1 VKNEVLE
8 KMPRGRYRRD
18 DYDREGPIHIYI
30 SYRHA
35 FGGFLLLVLGT
46 TIRGLTTHYSNSS
59 KIREDHQCPALDG
72 RIHLW
77 VANLGNLFIVLS
89 VVLFSVG
96 GIVPK
101 LFHVCQLRDNA
112 ICCGKIF
119 MTTFG
124 SVIEFVGF
132 VVFVL
137 FNFYGTTLLR
147 EGYEKGIQTTEKYPP
162 KLFEVYCDKIIWN
175 MFRVTNYG
183 TYALIGIYILY
194 LLIIAILKLNRF
206 TKDLKKPTLS
216 FSLREREILDTLG
229 YVYEDETDEQSDE
242 EKKDETKNLL
252 EPHKEETKS
261 KVKKDP
267 LKKMESN
274 RRDKKR
280 PSVKAKKRNV

>member
-1 VKNEVLE
+1 MKNEALE

-101 LFHVCQLRDNA
+101 LFHVCQLR
-112 ICCGKIF
+112 
-119 MTTFG
+119 
-124 SVIEFVGF
+124 
-132 VVFVL
+132 
-137 FNFYGTTLLR
+137 
-147 EGYEKGIQTTEKYPP
+147 
-162 KLFEVYCDKIIWN
+162 
-175 MFRVTNYG
+175 
-183 TYALIGIYILY
+183 YI
-194 LLIIAILKLNRF
+194 
-206 TKDLKKPTLS
+206 
-216 FSLREREILDTLG
+216 
-229 YVYEDETDEQSDE
+229 
-242 EKKDETKNLL
+242 
-252 EPHKEETKS
+252 
-261 KVKKDP
+261 
-267 LKKMESN
+267 
-274 RRDKKR
+274 KR
-280 PSVKAKKRNV
+280 